1 VFDVDFFMRAY
12 DLKQEIIRAAGTSR
26 RPDPLRVRDQIE
38 AMLGARPFV
47 FNIET
52 TNHCNMRCVMCQRST
67 DLSRPL
73 RHMDQELFV
82 RLAEQIEPHPAETW
96 SAWQAFVDSRL
107 RVSAA
112 PSENNFYY
120 DIVARSVTLHGFGE
134 PLLDRR
140 LPERVR
146 LLTERAIPSYF
157 SCNPCNIKLDAF
169 ERLFDAGLG
178 CVKFALDSL
187 DDAEAKQIRGQRADF
202 SGSYQKILEVLAL
215 RKRMRSDTLV
225 VLTMLDFWGEE
236 GPDSQPRRFL
246 ELWKDK
252 DVYAYVKSV
261 DNKWLLRKK
270 GAVER
275 ALGKDGSHYSR
286 QYCEYP
292 FTSLTVL
299 ADGEVVPC
307 TQDINGRWVLG
318 DAREQSLA
326 EIWSSERAKE
336 LRRRHI
342 LGNFEEEFMCHSRC
356 DQTLAAYCLGTRDAH

>member
-1 VFDVDFFMRAY
+1 MFDVDFFMRAY
-12 DLKQEIIRAAGTSR
+12 DLKQEIIRASASSK
-26 RPDPLRVRDQIE
+26 RPDPAEVHAAFESLL
-38 AMLGARPFV
+38 AARPFV

-73 RHMDQELFV
+73 RHMDQELFAS
-82 RLAEQIEPHPAETW
+82 LAEQIEPHSAQTW
-96 SAWQAFVDSRL
+96 AAWQAFVDSRL
-107 RVSAA
+107 RVSSA

-134 PLLDRR
+134 PLLDPR
-140 LPERVR
+140 LPERVQ
-146 LLTERAIPSYF
+146 LLSERRIPSYF
-157 SCNPCNIKLDAF
+157 SCNPCNIKLDVF
-169 ERLFDAGLG
+169 ERLFAAGLG
-178 CVKFALDSL
+178 CVKFAMDSL
-187 DDAEAKQIRGQRADF
+187 DDAEAKRIRGQRADF
-202 SGSYQKILEVLAL
+202 TSSYQKILQVLEL
-215 RKRMRSDTLV
+215 KKRLGSDTLV

-236 GPDSQPRRFL
+236 APDSQPNRFL
-246 ELWKDK
+246 ELWKDQ

-275 ALGKDGSHYSR
+275 TVGKDGSHYSR

-299 ADGEVVPC
+299 AEGAVVPC
-307 TQDINGRWVLG
+307 TQDINGLWVLG
-318 DAREQSLA
+318 DARQQSLA
-326 EIWSSERAKE
+326 EIWGSERAKE
-336 LRRRHI
+336 LRRRHV
-342 LGNFEEEFMCHSRC
+342 LGVFEEEFMCHSRC